1 MMILNRNISLHIRCV
16 HVRPPHTSD
25 QSLPEAGDLLEAVLD
40 QLSIVGSGEEP
51 LELLSAHIPVQGR
64 PQGAL
69 LPDPGSE
76 SHQLLIE
83 LTHMAVFHPVYND
96 QLVKTGG
103 NIRIF

>member
-1 MMILNRNISLHIRCV
+1 MMILTEIFLHISG
-16 HVRPPHTSD
+16 VRPPHTTD